1 MSIQWWPADSA
12 FRTEVRNVSQ
22 QRRREDVV
30 WRCDRVVGTGTWAQR
45 DQRGRVARFNSL
57 RSRLAG
63 QAVGR
68 ICAQLECQGNKGR
81 GDSSRANREGILMET
96 EVNLIPTEQLRSAN
110 CAGERSPVELHGLR
124 LKCSSAEKRVN
135 NRKRPNVSR

>member
-1 MSIQWWPADSA
+1 MHSWN
-12 FRTEVRNVSQ
+12 VRA
-22 QRRREDVV
+22 
-30 WRCDRVVGTGTWAQR
+30 T
-45 DQRGRVARFNSL
+45 RVAVT
-57 RSRLAG
+57 AG
-63 QAVGR
+63 
-68 ICAQLECQGNKGR
+68 
-81 GDSSRANREGILMET
+81 RANRERILLEI